1 MDLACLTRAAE
12 KKTQWP
18 GEIVAK
24 SFVVHCTCTPTIFQG
39 CVIDKNRK
47 MNFKLWLRISNV
59 LHVNSSQIIIGIIES
74 FKTNPI

>member
-12 KKTQWP
+12 KKTKWP

-47 MNFKLWLRISNV
+47 MNAYI
-59 LHVNSSQIIIGIIES
+59 
-74 FKTNPI
+74 